1 MNVDSVMSTYN
12 LNSYWNSLNS
22 SNSTSSNIFTTGN
35 IDDSVKESYTEQ
47 NLDGGTASSE
57 LQDIY
62 KQLEPT
68 YGENLTY
75 DQNGN
80 MSIPTTST
88 VTDPTNSN
96 ESNLLSLFNS
106 SNSANNSFN
115 NVLSEYN
122 SFEDGTD
129 KLQISSILSSNPS
142 NIYSYISSLDS
153 NATQNIGSYINT
165 TL

>member
-22 SNSTSSNIFTTGN
+22 SNSTSSNIFTTDN

-47 NLDGGTASSE
+47 NLDGGTTSSE

-68 YGENLTY
+68 YGANLTY

-88 VTDPTNSN
+88 VTDPTISN

-106 SNSANNSFN
+106 SNSDNNSFN

-122 SFEDGTD
+122 SFEDGAD
-129 KLQISSILSSNPS
+129 KMQISSILSSNPS
-142 NIYSYISSLDS
+142 NIYNYISSLAS